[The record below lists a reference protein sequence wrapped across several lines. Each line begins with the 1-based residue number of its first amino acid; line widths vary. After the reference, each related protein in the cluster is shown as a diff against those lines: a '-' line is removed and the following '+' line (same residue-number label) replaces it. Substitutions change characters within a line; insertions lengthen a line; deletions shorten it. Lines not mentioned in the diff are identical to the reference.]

1 MANSG
6 SENKTCD
13 DTLSLI
19 LFEAILDLFHF
30 FENKNNF
37 LSFLSDFSPSQPVM
51 YGSVIYPDHLEFEHQ

>member
-6 SENKTCD
+6 SENKTCG
-13 DTLSLI
+13 DTLSFI

-51 YGSVIYPDHLEFEHQ
+51 YGQ